1 MFSWYKNTKLMI
13 KLVGAFLGLA
23 LGVGSLVG
31 LTSYFSVEDIN
42 KVIDDLA
49 DRRIPT
55 VKQAAAVERSTL
67 HSLLETKNYLLS
79 LHDATLDRAAASNA
93 VTDHL
98 DQPPPTPTPVPSPAH
113 SRAHQDTEE
122 TTAAAHESLSE
133 YQGLYD
139 DILAAAVATEQA
151 RTDMVELADS
161 LVDEIIAFFDRVVA
175 GAGSNPKETLTVIG
189 DVWQTMTSMRVSA
202 LQYVNSR
209 NPADLAAVEDSIAS
223 LNKLY
228 DRLEEGTTS
237 TADLQQ
243 VARVRSITED
253 YQRTVR
259 QLAAG
264 YVELSTLLASLDRAA
279 EDAQL
284 RVREVQDTG
293 WVQMDEGQKMTDD
306 LAHRSMNTTI
316 VVVNIAILL
325 AIIAGVFFARSL
337 VQALGACVQFARRVA
352 QGDLTARLKVNGS
365 DELGV
370 LAATLN
376 EMAGSLADMSGQM
389 SAGAQSMSAAST
401 EILASVSQHTASAN
415 EQMAAVNQTGA
426 TVNEVRATAEQS
438 AQRAEDV
445 AALAQ
450 MSVHVG
456 QDGSAAVAAI
466 LKGMSEIKARVETIA
481 QDILALSEQ
490 TQQIG
495 EITATVN
502 DLADQSN
509 ILALNAAIEAAKAGE
524 QGKGFGVVATEVRNL
539 ADQSKQATAKVRV
552 ILGDIQKATNAA
564 VLATEQ
570 GTRGVE
576 GGMTLA
582 QRAGEVIGQLA
593 DNIRNASQAAQQIV
607 ASAHQQSAAMD
618 QIAQAMKEINQ
629 ATMQSVAGA
638 RQSQAAA
645 EGLTSLARQLQSMTS
660 RFQINAG

>member
-1 MFSWYKNTKLMI
+1 MFSWYKNTKLMV
-13 KLVGAFLGLA
+13 KLVTAFLGLA
-23 LGVGSLVG
+23 IGVGSLVG
-31 LTSYFSVEDIN
+31 LTSYFSVEEIN

-49 DRRIPT
+49 ARRIPT
-55 VKQAAAVERSTL
+55 VKQATVVERSTL
-67 HSLLETKNYLLS
+67 RSLVETKNYLLS
-79 LHDATLDRAAASNA
+79 LHDASLDQAAASSA
-93 VTDHL
+93 VKDNL
-98 DQPPPTPTPVPSPAH
+98 DQALAALNSVDTLVQTYDDHDLNKPV
-113 SRAHQDTEE
+113 
-122 TTAAAHESLSE
+122 TAARESLNE

-139 DILAAAVATEQA
+139 DTLATVTAAEKA
-151 RTDMVELADS
+151 RTGMVELADS
-161 LVDEIIAFFDRVVA
+161 LVDETITFFDGVVA
-175 GAGSNPKETLTVIG
+175 GTGSNSKETLTIIG
-189 DVWQTMTSMRVSA
+189 DVWQTITDMRVRA

-209 NPADLAAVEDSIAS
+209 NAADLAAVEDAIIS
-223 LNKLY
+223 LGKLY
-228 DRLEEGTTS
+228 DSLEEGATS
-237 TADLQQ
+237 AADRQQ
-243 VARVRSITED
+243 VTRLRAVTED
-253 YQRTVR
+253 YRRMVR
-259 QLAAG
+259 ELATNSDK
-264 YVELSTLLASLDRAA
+264 LTTLLGSLDSAA
-279 EDAQL
+279 EEVQL
-284 RVREVQDTG
+284 RVREVQDAG
-293 WVQMDEGQKMTDD
+293 WVQIDEGQQMTDD
-306 LAHRSMNTTI
+306 LAHRSMNTTVI
-316 VVVNIAILL
+316 VVSIAILL
-325 AIIAGVFFARSL
+325 GMIAGVLIARSI
-337 VQALGACVQFARRVA
+337 VHALDASVQFARRVA
-352 QGDLTARLKVNGS
+352 QGDLTARLKVAGS

-376 EMAGSLADMSGQM
+376 DMAGNLAEMSSQVG
-389 SAGAQSMSAAST
+389 AGAHSMGAAST

-426 TVNEVRATAEQS
+426 TVNEVRATAEQT

-466 LKGMSEIKARVETIA
+466 LKGMLEIKARVETIA

-524 QGKGFGVVATEVRNL
+524 QGKGFAVVATEVRNL
-539 ADQSKQATAKVRV
+539 ADQSKQATAKVRI

-564 VLATEQ
+564 VMATEQ

-576 GGMTLA
+576 SGMTLA

-593 DNIRNASQAAQQIV
+593 DNIRNAAQAAQQIA

-660 RFQINAG
+660 RFQVSAG

>member
-49 DRRIPT
+49 DRRIPA
-55 VKQAAAVERSTL
+55 VKQASAVERSTL
-67 HSLLETKNYLLS
+67 HSLLETKDFLLS
-79 LHDATLDRAAASNA
+79 LHDTSLERAATSTA
-93 VTDHL
+93 VEDNL
-98 DQPPPTPTPVPSPAH
+98 DQALSALATIETVAQTYDDH
-113 SRAHQDTEE
+113 ELVERAA
-122 TTAAAHESLSE
+122 TARKSLDE
-133 YQGLYD
+133 YRNLYD
-139 DILAAAVATEQA
+139 DTLVTVAAAEET
-151 RTDMVELADS
+151 RRSMVQLADS
-161 LVDEIIAFFDRVVA
+161 LVDETITLFDNVTTET
-175 GAGSNPKETLTVIG
+175 GAGVQEMLAIVG
-189 DVWQTMTSMRVSA
+189 DAWQVMTDMRVHA
-202 LQYVNSR
+202 LQYVNARSA
-209 NPADLAAVEDSIAS
+209 ADLTAVEDDIEA
-223 LNKLY
+223 LDKLY
-228 DRLEEGTTS
+228 DSLEERAVS
-237 TADLQQ
+237 AVDRQQ
-243 VARVRSITED
+243 AGLLRSITED
-253 YQRTVR
+253 YRRAVQ
-259 QLAAG
+259 QLAVDYG
-264 YVELSTLLASLDRAA
+264 ELTTLLGSLSDTA
-279 EDAQL
+279 EQVQL
-284 RVREVQDTG
+284 QVLEVQDSG

-325 AIIAGVFFARSL
+325 AIIAGVLFARSL
-337 VQALGACVQFARRVA
+337 VHALDACVQFARRVA

-376 EMAGSLADMSGQM
+376 EMAGSLADMSSQM

-426 TVNEVRATAEQS
+426 TVNEVRATTEQS

-456 QDGSAAVAAI
+456 QDGSAAVTAI
-466 LKGMSEIKARVETIA
+466 LKGMAEIKARVETIA

-524 QGKGFGVVATEVRNL
+524 QGKGFAVVATEVRNL

-576 GGMTLA
+576 SGMTLA

-593 DNIRNASQAAQQIV
+593 DNIRNASQAAQQIA

-618 QIAQAMKEINQ
+618 QIAQAMQEIKQ

-660 RFQINAG
+660 RFQASAG